1 MLPGPCP
8 LPGHCP
14 LPGPCPLP
22 SPGPISGPDHS
33 SPSVCHKPSE
43 NEQWLVTGSSD
54 PELRLWRI
62 DGEVL
67 GHQLDA
73 SASTG
78 AHPAR
83 AITLLGTVARQS
95 TERAATVVFLPGGHF
110 LACQSLDKTVEL
122 FRVMDAQEAMRK
134 RQKKAT
140 KKAKKDADSAAADA
154 EPASEPAAAELS
166 AADLL
171 VPFHTVRAAGA
182 KVRSIDVAANADA
195 SSFELLLALANNT
208 IEVHTFV
215 PGLRIKGA
223 ASAAGSAPSTALQY
237 TVEAPGH
244 SSDVRTLAL
253 SSDDQLLCSGSNS
266 KRPDKGGG
274 GVDAWTWA

>member
-1 MLPGPCP
+1 ML
-8 LPGHCP
+8 LLHGH
-14 LPGPCPLP
+14 
-22 SPGPISGPDHS
+22 I
-33 SPSVCHKPSE
+33 SE

-110 LACQSLDKTVEL
+110 LACQALDKTVEL
-122 FRVMDAQEAMRK
+122 FRVMDAQEAARK

-140 KKAKKDADSAAADA
+140 KKAKKDADAEGGAAGAADA
-154 EPASEPAAAELS
+154 DPAAAELS

-171 VPFHTVRAAGA
+171 VPFHTVRASGA
-182 KVRSIDVAANADA
+182 KIRSIDVAANADA
-195 SSFELLLALANNT
+195 SAFELLLALANNT

-223 ASAAGSAPSTALQY
+223 ASAAAAAGSAPSTALQY

-266 KRPDKGGG
+266 MRGLRRGWG
-274 GVDAWTWA
+274 